1 MTCMYILRCRWLE
14 LSGIEATAERT
25 GISYSI
31 YDPVKKYTLVSTIPD
46 DPEGQKTS
54 DDPPVDVVQVRCPS
68 RLSRT
73 YLAHTVLVSD
83 SQHPPIHA
91 LTTTGGGAGGRGRV

>member
-1 MTCMYILRCRWLE
+1 MYILRCRWLE
-14 LSGIEATAERT
+14 LSGIEATAERS

-31 YDPVKKYTLVSTIPD
+31 YDPVRDKTLKISDTPPTD
-46 DPEGQKTS
+46 DA
-54 DDPPVDVVQVRCPS
+54 VQVGSPS

-73 YLAHTVLVSD
+73 NLAHTVLVSD
-83 SQHPPIHA
+83 SQHPPIHS